1 MGIALGVLSPLI
13 EGTITFDCILAL
25 ASLDGV
31 RIGFS
36 KLGIFASDMRP
47 LFSGLLDSL
56 LKPTAFILLLL
67 SL

>member
-13 EGTITFDCILAL
+13 EGTITFDCILVL

-31 RIGFS
+31 RIVVS
-36 KLGIFASDMRP
+36 KFGIFASDMRP
-47 LFSGLLDSL
+47 LFPGLLDSL
-56 LKPTAFILLLL
+56 LKPTAFILLLW